1 MHSAYATVIADEE
14 RLDHHQQM
22 HSCKK
27 NTTEELHTFQKNET
41 CQFISIFFPISVFFH
56 SIHISF
62 LFSKGLNLFE
72 WSGRFLAP
80 SYIHRLGKKPFL
92 IVNKIALK
100 WNAVEID
107 IYRN

>member
-14 RLDHHQQM
+14 RLDHQQLNL
-22 HSCKK
+22 CKK
-27 NTTEELHTFQKNET
+27 KTTDELHTFQKNES
-41 CQFISIFFPISVFFH
+41 CQFISIFSVFQFFFH

-62 LFSKGLNLFE
+62 LFSNGLNLFE
-72 WSGRFLAP
+72 WPNRFLAP
-80 SYIHRLGKKPFL
+80 SYIHRLEKKRIL
-92 IVNKIALK
+92 NVNKIALK